1 MFAVRVD
8 EEYVGLMGRH
18 VAEGQSIM
26 PGAPLV
32 DIMTPDGIVQTIFSQ
47 GWGVVGHVEGGRIF
61 SGANDLLADDEEY
74 DNCAIEEDEDDG
86 EGGSA
91 QGGSGTSSVFP
102 RGSVICHIVARSQ
115 GGNTRKTGL
124 HPRNATGPM
133 MRRLMGLAPR

>member
-1 MFAVRVD
+1 MAFAIRVD
-8 EEYVGLMGRH
+8 EDYIGLMGRY
-18 VAEGQSIM
+18 VAEGQSIV

-32 DIMTPDGIVQTIFSQ
+32 DVMTPDGVVQTIFSQ
-47 GWGVVGHVEGGRIF
+47 GWGVVGHVEGSRIF
-61 SGANDLLADDEEY
+61 SSHANDLLGDDETYDDDEE
-74 DNCAIEEDEDDG
+74 EDE
-86 EGGSA
+86 EGGA
-91 QGGSGTSSVFP
+91 VGSGGGSSVFP